1 MTGLPWVALAHNL
14 LRAAT
19 LRHAAALTA

>member
-1 MTGLPWVALAHNL
+1 MTALRWVALAHNL

-19 LRHAAALTA
+19 LGHTAALAA

>member
-1 MTGLPWVALAHNL
+1 MTALRWVVLAHSL